1 MVTLVPCRC
10 CWDALMVHKHNRGNL
25 AKPLRCRSWS
35 IWTISLCPAM
45 ATNTQVPRIGGTG
58 FWSRRPTRGTARAW
72 PGRRGR
78 CRQSSFIIPNMV
90 TIIGLTMFKSS
101 PVTCGC
107 GNTDL
112 NFSAFHHIISLTILL
127 QRTLLHYSLYLS
139 FKYLQITYICKIHIL
154 G

>member
-1 MVTLVPCRC
+1 
-10 CWDALMVHKHNRGNL
+10 
-25 AKPLRCRSWS
+25 
-35 IWTISLCPAM
+35 M
-45 ATNTQVPRIGGTG
+45 ATNTQVWINLFLASDWRDWVLEQKAYKGHSEGVTG
-58 FWSRRPTRGTARAW
+58 EAGAVQAT
-72 PGRRGR
+72 
-78 CRQSSFIIPNMV
+78 SFIIPNMV

-139 FKYLQITYICKIHIL
+139 FKYLQIAYICKIHIL